1 MKGYQLR
8 IQGSNTLTYDSMK
21 IYSKNIYLHYPTE
34 KEQKDFLNRCLEED
48 ITNSFSIGIAADEPY
63 ELQIFDVEVIR

>member
-8 IQGSNTLTYDSMK
+8 IKGLNNLTYEIMK

-34 KEQKDFLNRCLEED
+34 KEQKDFLNRCLEENT
-48 ITNSFSIGIAADEPY
+48 TNSFSIDIAINEPY
-63 ELQIFDVEVIR
+63 ELQILDVEVIR